1 MPNAL
6 THQFVAALTVGGCV
20 AHWEATEGKKTV
32 TPLGSAALAAI
43 CTNLPDKLEPAIHPH
58 HRQFFHSL
66 AFAGMLGLGMYKLYK
81 WETKTGQEDLLKFCL
96 LVVGGSYLIHLA
108 MDACTSR
115 SLPLLGK
122 A

>member
-20 AHWEATEGKKTV
+20 AQLEATEGKKTMA
-32 TPLGSAALAAI
+32 PLGGAALAAI

-58 HRQFFHSL
+58 HRQFFHSV
-66 AFAGMLGLGMYKLYK
+66 AFVGMLGLGMYKLYK

-108 MDACTSR
+108 MDACTRR

>member
-6 THQFVAALTVGGCV
+6 AHQSVAAVVVGGWI
-20 AHWEATEGKKTV
+20 AQLEAKEAKKTMA
-32 TPLGSAALAAI
+32 PLGGAALATI
-43 CTNLPDKLEPAIHPH
+43 CTNLPDMLEPAIHPH

-66 AFAGMLGLGMYKLYK
+66 AFAGMLGLGMYRIYE
-81 WETKTGQEDLLKFCL
+81 WETKTSQEELIKFCL

-122 A
+122 T

>member
-6 THQFVAALTVGGCV
+6 THQSVAAVAIGGWIAQLEV
-20 AHWEATEGKKTV
+20 KEGKKTMA
-32 TPLGSAALAAI
+32 PLGGAALAAI
-43 CTNLPDKLEPAIHPH
+43 CTNLPDMLEPAIHPH

-66 AFAGMLGLGMYKLYK
+66 AFVGILGLGMCRLYE
-81 WETKTGQEDLLKFCL
+81 WDTKTELERQMRFCL
-96 LVVGGSYLIHLA
+96 LVAGGSYLIHLA

>member
-6 THQFVAALTVGGCV
+6 THQTVAALAVGGWI
-20 AHWEATEGKKTV
+20 AQLEAKERKKTIA
-32 TPLGSAALAAI
+32 PLAGAALATML
-43 CTNLPDKLEPAIHPH
+43 TNLPDMLEPAIHPH

-66 AFAGMLGLGMYKLYK
+66 AFAGLIGLGLCKLYE
-81 WETKTGQEDLLKFCL
+81 WETKTDQEKLLRFCL
-96 LVVGGSYLIHLA
+96 LVAGGSYLIHLA
-108 MDACTSR
+108 MDACTRR

>member
-6 THQFVAALTVGGCV
+6 THRFVAALTVGCCV
-20 AHWEATEGKKTV
+20 AQWEATEGKKTV
-32 TPLGSAALAAI
+32 APLGGAALAAI

-66 AFAGMLGLGMYKLYK
+66 AFAGLMGLGLCKLYE
-81 WETKTGQEDLLKFCL
+81 WETETDQEKLLRFCL
-96 LVVGGSYLIHLA
+96 LVAGGSYLIHLA
-108 MDACTSR
+108 MDACTRR

>member
-6 THQFVAALTVGGCV
+6 THQSVAALVVGGWLAQLEV
-20 AHWEATEGKKTV
+20 KEGKKTKA
-32 TPLGSAALAAI
+32 PLGGAVLAAI
-43 CTNLPDKLEPAIHPH
+43 CTNLPDMLEPAIHPH

-66 AFAGMLGLGMYKLYK
+66 AFVGLIGFGMYKLYE
-81 WETKTGQEDLLKFCL
+81 WETKTDQEKLLKFCL
-96 LVVGGSYLIHLA
+96 LVAGGSYLIHLA
-108 MDACTSR
+108 MDACTRR